1 MDQKKTTFKIQF
13 FFVSFIILILL
24 SQSYSKTIKNSNYLK
39 IPFKTK
45 LISLPKDEN
54 QTYNESSF
62 LSDFFEN
69 NFILDMSLG
78 SPPQNVTVLLETTNG
93 EFSFNQGQKHLNYL
107 LNSINNKNY
116 FSPKPYNIEKSTT
129 SKKIS
134 ETSSYYYM
142 AEDIFYLN
150 STLNTKIQFSYNVY
164 LSNTTDV
171 YGTLGINLDMFNSYS
186 NSKFIEQLKTNGII
200 NKYLLSFV
208 YKSKYNIFNDNPGF
222 LYIGPEPHHY
232 DSENYKYYQYIK
244 TYFNCVNKTDET
256 KLLDWEIKFDAV
268 QYAIKKNAEY
278 GGSKYIITEMLNKT
292 VVLDINSNLII
303 GTKEYYDLIDG
314 LFFKEYLRF
323 GLCFKKIA
331 EYNSKNYYVYYC
343 DRDLLYSTINYA
355 DMMPYSVSFAKIP
368 EIHFKNVNLQ
378 YTFLLEY
385 SDMFYEIG
393 KNYYFKIIFE
403 VDKNNTIWNI
413 GKFLLEKYQII
424 FDINSKTFGIYNP
437 DLKYREPEEEEEEPE
452 EPEPGKIDENDKKIG
467 AAVLKYVIIVVVILV
482 VIGLSVFIGM
492 KIKEPRKKRA
502 NELLDDNFDY
512 EGTNEKN
519 NNSNDGIKEELTVNA
534 KNAIINEQE

>member
-1 MDQKKTTFKIQF
+1 MVQIKVRNKFPF
-13 FFVSFIILILL
+13 LLFSFIFLILSNL
-24 SQSYSKTIKNSNYLK
+24 SYSTKTKNINYLK

-45 LISLPKDEN
+45 IISLPNDDN
-54 QTYNESSF
+54 QTYNEYSF
-62 LSDFFEN
+62 LHDFLEN
-69 NFILDMSLG
+69 YYFLDISIG
-78 SPPQNVTVLLETTNG
+78 SPPQNITILVNPTNG
-93 EFSFNQGQKHLNYL
+93 EFSFNQGENHLNFL
-107 LNSINNKNY
+107 LDSLNNKYY
-116 FSPKPYNIEKSTT
+116 FTPKPYNIEKSTSSQNLT
-129 SKKIS
+129 
-134 ETSSYYYM
+134 ETSIGYYI
-142 AEDIFYLN
+142 AEDIFYFN
-150 STLNTKIQFSYNVY
+150 STTKTKVKFSYDSY
-164 LSNTTDV
+164 LNYTTDV
-171 YGTLGINLDMFNSYS
+171 YGTIGLNLDMFYKYS
-186 NSKFIEQLKTNGII
+186 NSKFIRQIIDNGII
-200 NKYLLSFV
+200 NKYLFSFV
-208 YKSKYNIFNDNPGF
+208 YTNKYNKLNNNPGF
-222 LYIGPEPHHY
+222 LYIGPELHY
-232 DSENYKYYQYIK
+232 YNPENYKYYQYIK

-323 GLCFKKIA
+323 GLCFKKIV

-437 DLKYREPEEEEEEPE
+437 DLKYREPEEEEETE
-452 EPEPGKIDENDKKIG
+452 EPEPEKIDENDKKIG

-519 NNSNDGIKEELTVNA
+519 NNNNDGIKEELTVNA